1 MYNRNIQKTDKWGRL
16 MELLFVVLSAL
27 SVIGVGY
34 LGQRTIGFDRKAISA
49 MALYLMQPFLA
60 FRTFYTN
67 EITIDYL
74 YILLF
79 CVLLC
84 IGMIFIVHI
93 TATIKKSPRSRQ
105 SAMVLSGVFMN
116 SGNYGV
122 PIILLAFG
130 NVGVDYAV
138 IMMVIQSFLMN
149 TIGVYYAGK
158 GSVREYSIKQSLLNI
173 LKMPM
178 IYGSVLGIAI
188 QLLSVPM
195 PDMIMKPINLIAD
208 ATIPTIMLVLGM
220 QLGAIKK
227 KNVSIGDVSTIMVQR
242 MLISPVLAL
251 LLIWVLPI
259 EGMLAQVLIVL
270 SAMPSAANT
279 MMLSLEFGTE
289 PDLVSYST
297 LVTTL
302 FSIVSVPL
310 MLMLVM

>member
-1 MYNRNIQKTDKWGRL
+1 
-16 MELLFVVLSAL
+16 MELVFVVLSAL

-34 LGQRTIGFDRKAISA
+34 IGQRSIGFDRKAISA

-67 EITIDYL
+67 EINLEYL

-84 IGMIFIVHI
+84 VGMIVIVHI
-93 TATIKKSPRSRQ
+93 TTTVKKTSRSRQ

-138 IMMVIQSFLMN
+138 IMMVIQSFLMS

-158 GSVREYSIKQSLLNI
+158 GSDRGYSIKESLLNI

-178 IYGSVLGIAI
+178 IYGSLLGIALQI
-188 QLLSVPM
+188 QTIAVP
-195 PDMIMKPINLIAD
+195 DIVMKPIDMIAD

-220 QLGAIKK
+220 QLGAITK
-227 KNVSIGDVSTIMVQR
+227 KNVSMGDVSMIMVQR
-242 MLISPVLAL
+242 MLLSPLLAL
-251 LLIWVLPI
+251 LLVWVLPI
-259 EGMLAQVLIVL
+259 EGMLSQVLIVL

-297 LVTTL
+297 LITTL
-302 FSIVSVPL
+302 LSILSVPL
-310 MLMLVM
+310 MLVLVM

>member
-1 MYNRNIQKTDKWGRL
+1 

-34 LGQRTIGFDRKAISA
+34 IGQRAIGFDRKAISA

-67 EITIDYL
+67 EINLEYL

-84 IGMIFIVHI
+84 VGMILIVHI
-93 TATIKKSPRSRQ
+93 TAPLKKTSRSRQ

-130 NVGVDYAV
+130 NVGVDYAI
-138 IMMVIQSFLMN
+138 IMMVIQSLLMS

-158 GSVREYSIKQSLLNI
+158 GSERGYSLKQSLLNI

-178 IYGSVLGIAI
+178 IYGSVLGIAL
-188 QLLSVPM
+188 QLLAIAI
-195 PDMIMKPINLIAD
+195 PDIVMKPIDMIAD

-220 QLGAIKK
+220 QLGAITK
-227 KNVSIGDVSTIMVQR
+227 KNVSIGDVSMIMVQR

-251 LLIWVLPI
+251 LLVWLLPI
-259 EGMLAQVLIVL
+259 EGMLSQVLIVL

-297 LVTTL
+297 LITTL
-302 FSIVSVPL
+302 LSILSVPL
-310 MLMLVM
+310 MLVLVM

>member
-1 MYNRNIQKTDKWGRL
+1 

-27 SVIGVGY
+27 SVIAVGY
-34 LGQRTIGFDRKAISA
+34 IGQRSIGFDRKAISA

-67 EITIDYL
+67 EINMEYL

-84 IGMIFIVHI
+84 AGMIVIVHI
-93 TATIKKSPRSRQ
+93 TTTVKKTSRSRQ

-130 NVGVDYAV
+130 NVGVDYAI
-138 IMMVIQSFLMN
+138 IMMVIQSFLMS

-158 GSVREYSIKQSLLNI
+158 GSERGYSIKESLLNI

-178 IYGSVLGIAI
+178 VYGSVLGIAL
-188 QLLSVPM
+188 QLLTIAIPNIV
-195 PDMIMKPINLIAD
+195 MKPIDMIAD

-220 QLGAIKK
+220 QLGAITK
-227 KNVSIGDVSTIMVQR
+227 KNVSMGDVSMIMVQR
-242 MLISPVLAL
+242 MLVSPLLAL
-251 LLIWVLPI
+251 LLVWVLPI
-259 EGMLAQVLIVL
+259 EGMLSQVLIVL

-279 MMLSLEFGTE
+279 MMLSLEFETE

-297 LVTTL
+297 LITTL
-302 FSIVSVPL
+302 LSILSVPL
-310 MLMLVM
+310 MLVLVM

>member
-1 MYNRNIQKTDKWGRL
+1 

-34 LGQRTIGFDRKAISA
+34 IGQRTIGFDRKAISA

-67 EITIDYL
+67 EITMEYL

-84 IGMIFIVHI
+84 MGMIVIVQI
-93 TATIKKSPRSRQ
+93 TATLKKLSRSRH

-138 IMMVIQSFLMN
+138 IMMVIQSFLMS

-158 GSVREYSIKQSLLNI
+158 GSERGYSIKQSFFNI

-178 IYGSVLGIAI
+178 IYGSLLGII
-188 QLLSVPM
+188 LQLLTLPVPV
-195 PDMIMKPINLIAD
+195 MIMKPVDLIAD

-220 QLGAIKK
+220 QLGAITK
-227 KNVSIGDVSTIMVQR
+227 KNVSIGDVSTIMIQR

-251 LLIWVLPI
+251 LLVWLLPI

-302 FSIVSVPL
+302 LSILSVPV

>member
-1 MYNRNIQKTDKWGRL
+1 
-16 MELLFVVLSAL
+16 MELVFVVLSAL

-34 LGQRTIGFDRKAISA
+34 IGQRSIGFDRKAISA

-67 EITIDYL
+67 EINLEYL
-74 YILLF
+74 YILIF

-84 IGMIFIVHI
+84 VGMIGIVHI
-93 TATIKKSPRSRQ
+93 TTTVKKTSSSRQ

-138 IMMVIQSFLMN
+138 IMMVIQSFLMS

-158 GSVREYSIKQSLLNI
+158 GSDRGYSIKESLLNI

-178 IYGSVLGIAI
+178 IYGSILGIAL
-188 QLLSVPM
+188 QLLMIVI
-195 PDMIMKPINLIAD
+195 PDIVMKPIDMIAD

-220 QLGAIKK
+220 QLGAITK
-227 KNVSIGDVSTIMVQR
+227 KNVNMGDVSMIMVQR
-242 MLISPVLAL
+242 MLISPILAL
-251 LLIWVLPI
+251 LLVWILPI
-259 EGMLAQVLIVL
+259 EGMLSQVLIVL

-297 LVTTL
+297 LITTL
-302 FSIVSVPL
+302 LSILSVPL
-310 MLMLVM
+310 MLVLVM